1 MRDQAAPRRD
11 ADRAKGAPDRQRA
24 TARGGDPRP
33 AAHGAG
39 GSSGGPAEEGG
50 EEGGGSLGFLRKHA
64 AVLITLA
71 LFAAGI
77 YALHRLLA
85 PLDFD
90 DVLRAIRATP
100 AHIYTLS
107 IGATALGYAALVGY
121 DWTGARYIGKHLPL
135 PSVALGGFLGYAF
148 GNTIGLSALSGGAVR
163 YRIYTSLG
171 LDGYDVA
178 AISGYVAIAYGL
190 GATLI
195 GLGALAVHPS
205 AIQGL
210 TALPPGTIRLLSIAA
225 VLFMVAVILAVT
237 LRQGCLRLG
246 RFEIRAPRLGDVCWQ
261 ILFCSVDIAAA
272 SFALY
277 VLLPTGGINF
287 VTFVAVYAVATMI
300 GVASH
305 VPGGVGVF
313 ESVIIAALGP
323 SVPVAEAVS
332 GLLLFRLIYYILPF
346 VLALV
351 LLSLSEI
358 WTATGKSPALAR
370 LQPVLQAGQ
379 SVIPLAMGMVVLAAG
394 LFMMF
399 SGLLRGPMIR
409 SDAVEDAVE
418 HVMPL
423 LLLEGGALLT
433 SVLGSGLVVLALGMF
448 RRSRAAFWLALCA
461 MGLGIGASLLHGG
474 DYDRALIL
482 GLLVLLLLPCRREF
496 YRDARL
502 TQGVLSP
509 QWVLFTAAILISIG
523 VTYYA
528 VHRSAPYTGAM
539 WWQFSVQESG
549 PRALRAALTGSVAL
563 MLALLFAAM
572 KTRKRKSQSPNPDS
586 LERARAI
593 IETHGRAADL
603 LAVTGDKRLMFSD
616 RGDAVLSYGTR
627 GGSWIALGAPV
638 GPPPSRGELAW
649 AFHDAARA
657 AGAQPIFLGAPE
669 SFIRTSVELGL
680 ALHRMG
686 EEAVVP
692 LASFSLDGPERR
704 GLRRVARRGA
714 RAGLTAEILRP
725 PHPPGLHARL
735 AEISDAWLAQRG
747 GRERRFA
754 FGFFD
759 PAYLQ
764 GFPIAV
770 ARREGEILAFASLL
784 VTRSRAGAAVDL
796 MRYHPEAPRDTMAYL
811 LTEAMLCLSAEGY
824 REFSLGPA
832 PLEGLGARRD
842 GDVWARFAGLIH
854 RRGDPDYDV
863 AGVRRFREKF
873 APQWRPVYLCAR
885 SILPPTRPLADAAA
899 LIAGTA
905 PGGRRS

>member
-11 ADRAKGAPDRQRA
+11 ADRAR
-24 TARGGDPRP
+24 TAAARRERERGGDPRSATASRTCAD
-33 AAHGAG
+33 AADERGEDEG
-39 GSSGGPAEEGG
+39 GSGGLFGA
-50 EEGGGSLGFLRKHA
+50 LRKHA
-64 AVLITLA
+64 AVLLTLG

-90 DVLRAIRATP
+90 EVLLAIQATP
-100 AHIYTLS
+100 SRIYMLS
-107 IGATALGYAALVGY
+107 IGATAIGYAALVGY
-121 DWTGARYIGKHLPL
+121 DWTAARYIGKHIPL

-225 VLFMVAVILAVT
+225 VLAMIAVILVVT
-237 LRQGCLRLG
+237 LRRGCLRLG
-246 RFEIRAPRLGDVCWQ
+246 RFEIRAPKLGDVCWQ

-277 VLLPTGGINF
+277 VLLPTSGINF
-287 VTFVAVYAVATMI
+287 VTFIAVYAVATMI

-346 VLALV
+346 MLALA

-358 WTATGKSPALAR
+358 WTATGKSPTLAR
-370 LQPVLQAGQ
+370 LQPVIQAGQ

-409 SDAVEDAVE
+409 NDAVEDAVQQ
-418 HVMPL
+418 VMPL

-482 GLLVLLLLPCRREF
+482 GLFVLFLLPCRREF

-509 QWVLFTAAILISIG
+509 QWILFTAAILVSIG
-523 VTYYA
+523 ITYYA

-586 LERARAI
+586 LERARTI
-593 IETHGRAADL
+593 IETHGQAADL

-616 RGDAVLSYGTR
+616 KGDAVLAYGTR

-657 AGAQPIFLGAPE
+657 AGAQPIFFGARE
-669 SFIRTSVELGL
+669 SFIRTSVEIGL

-692 LASFSLDGPERR
+692 LGGFSLEGPERR
-704 GLRRVARRGA
+704 RLRRIARRCA
-714 RAGLTAEILRP
+714 RAGLTVEILRP
-725 PHPPGLHARL
+725 PHAPALYESLRRV
-735 AEISDAWLAQRG
+735 SDSWLALRG

-770 ARREGEILAFASLL
+770 ARRGEEIVAFATLL
-784 VTRSRAGAAVDL
+784 LTRTRDGAAVDL
-796 MRYHPEAPRDTMAYL
+796 MRYDAEAPRDTMAFL
-811 LTEAMLCLSAEGY
+811 LAEVMLSLSAEGY

-832 PLEGLGARRD
+832 PLAGLGARRD
-842 GDVWARFAGLIH
+842 GDIWTRFAALIH

-863 AGVRRFREKF
+863 AGVRHFREQF
-873 APQWRPVYLCAR
+873 APEWRPIFLCAR

-905 PGGRRS
+905 PNGPRG